1 MKTKL
6 LFVMFVAIG
15 MMLATS
21 CSNDEQVVQSGD
33 EVKVTFSLGLESSM
47 NTRAI
52 SDGTGIN
59 QLYYAI
65 FDSENTKVASTENQ
79 EVDNFPHNQPIT
91 LVKGQEYTAVF
102 WAWNNN
108 CDAYTISDGGQ
119 SVTVDYEDALNND
132 ETRDAFFKSVTFE
145 VTDNTTIDVVLKR
158 AFAQLNVG
166 MTEAEWDVASKQGK
180 EITKSKV
187 EIKQAATTLN
197 LINGSVSDA
206 KDITFS
212 AAKIPDETLKVDVNC
227 DGENE
232 EYKYLS
238 MCYFLANDTESGAH
252 KTTLS
257 DLKFTFLSDDD
268 EVIATLEEG
277 LDNAPVQRNH
287 RTNIISS
294 SENGGGGIIAGDI
307 TVKVSLDPLYDG
319 EHTLTD
325 ENIWEEYAGIYTE
338 EALAGKTIEIPA
350 NWHIRNGY
358 ILEPLPELWNEE
370 STPLYE
376 KPYTIDGKG
385 NTVTFEPYEYAFVA
399 KNAFAAING
408 ESVTIKDIKFA
419 GEHFGVFAGVWGGE
433 NTNFDVNFENVQI
446 IDNAIYCYNN
456 QGKNPVSAFSNLG
469 NATLNNCT
477 IKGTHWV
484 GAEKDKDNVNQHV
497 TKALEYGVYDVFIP
511 SNTGYMTTIEGKSE
525 IGSIYVREQGRLTVS
540 GNSVINEIIG
550 RRLAHN
556 KGGTIIIENAEVKS
570 MDLDQI
576 SESYYPKVEIK
587 SGAIIGTLQLNDIVT
602 KEITI
607 DEGANISKIIWK
619 GTDYSSIEAFNE
631 ARQ

>member
-1 MKTKL
+1 MKTKS
-6 LFVMFVAIG
+6 LFVMFAAIG

-21 CSNDEQVVQSGD
+21 CSNNEQVVQSGD
-33 EVKVTFSLGLESSM
+33 EVKVTFSLGLESVM
-47 NTRAI
+47 NTRTI

-59 QLYYAI
+59 QLFYAI
-65 FDSENTKVASTENQ
+65 FDSEGNKIATTENQ
-79 EVDNFPHNQPIT
+79 EVNNFPHNEPIT

-102 WAWNNN
+102 WAWNKN
-108 CDAYTISDGGQ
+108 CNAYTISSDGQ

-166 MTEAEWDVASKQGK
+166 MTETEWNAAVSQGK
-180 EITKSKV
+180 EIAKSKV
-187 EIKQAATTLN
+187 VIKQAATTLN
-197 LINGSVSDA
+197 LIDGSVGGA
-206 KDITFS
+206 QDITFS
-212 AAKIPDETLKVDVNC
+212 ANAIPSEELKVDVNC
-227 DGENE
+227 DGDDE

-238 MCYFLANDTESGAH
+238 MCYFLVNDTESGAH
-252 KTTLS
+252 KTTLT
-257 DLKFTFLSDDD
+257 DLEFTFFSADNKI
-268 EVIATLEEG
+268 IATLEEG

-350 NWHIRNGY
+350 GWHIRNGY
-358 ILEPLPELWNEE
+358 ILEPLPEKWTEA
-370 STPLYE
+370 STPLYT

-385 NTVTFEPYEYAFVA
+385 NTVTFEPYKYDFVA
-399 KNAFAAING
+399 KNAFAAIDG
-408 ESVTIKDIKFA
+408 ALVTIKNINFA
-419 GEHFGVFAGVWGGE
+419 GEHSGVFGGVWGGK
-433 NTNFDVNFENVQI
+433 NNNYNVKFENVQI
-446 IDNAIYCYNN
+446 IDNAIYCYNEL
-456 QGKNPVSAFSNLG
+456 GANPISAFSNLG
-469 NATLNNCT
+469 NATLINCK
-477 IKGTHWV
+477 IKGTRWV
-484 GAEKDKDNVNQHV
+484 GSEKDKDNVNQHV

-511 SNTGYMTTIEGKSE
+511 GNKTYMTTIEAKSE
-525 IGSIYVREQGRLTVS
+525 IGSIYIREQGRLTVS

-556 KGGTIIIENAEVKS
+556 GGTIIIENAEVKS
-570 MDLDQI
+570 MDLDQF
-576 SESYYPKVEIK
+576 SENYYPKVEIK

-602 KEITI
+602 KGITI